1 MSEWMRALKPASLS
15 EQRAAGRGPRAAT
28 VHYRVGRISSR
39 CMRFFRRLDGRLA
52 LRIDCSRRQEE
63 ER

>member
-1 MSEWMRALKPASLS
+1 MSEWMCALKPASLS
-15 EQRAAGRGPRAAT
+15 EQRAAT